1 MNRER
6 RARLRDAVALLDK
19 SREVLSDVLFDEEMA
34 FDSIP
39 ENLQNSD
46 RYSDMEDGIN
56 TISQALDDIEG
67 ISEDI
72 SGL

>member
-39 ENLQNSD
+39 ENLQNGE

-56 TISQALDDIEG
+56 TISQALDDIVD

>member
-6 RARLRDAVALLDK
+6 RARLRDAVVLLDK

-39 ENLQNSD
+39 ENLQNSE

-56 TISQALDDIEG
+56 TISQALDDIVS